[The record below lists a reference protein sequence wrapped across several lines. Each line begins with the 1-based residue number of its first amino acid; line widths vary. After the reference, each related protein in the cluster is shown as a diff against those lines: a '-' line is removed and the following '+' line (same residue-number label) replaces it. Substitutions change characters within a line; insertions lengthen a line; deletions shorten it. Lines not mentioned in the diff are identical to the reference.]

1 MRDRDW
7 YETHFRDAF
16 LIIAKMQ
23 RRYGAATDCQK
34 TIVLSLRDPAGVV
47 AAQPLAALPP
57 YGCGVPLA
65 GAISQNNFASCMFS
79 GEYEIFL
86 IREALNKSAR
96 AVSERFCSKLRF
108 ENRRNTL
115 CISRF
120 SNRKV
125 GTKDPLSAAADLFGG
140 SLDCHVAV
148 LFAMTRRGLFRH
160 ADATPVRRCKPIA
173 LYIFIGFYIRM
184 TKPRQCTGLCTGKD
198 EKVRIFK
205 ERRERWKN
213 KDKTSL

>member
-1 MRDRDW
+1 M
-7 YETHFRDAF
+7 
-16 LIIAKMQ
+16 
-23 RRYGAATDCQK
+23 
-34 TIVLSLRDPAGVV
+34 

-65 GAISQNNFASCMFS
+65 GAISQNNFAFCMFS

-96 AVSERFCSKLRF
+96 AVSEGFCSKLRF

-125 GTKDPLSAAADLFGG
+125 GTKDPLSAAADLF
-140 SLDCHVAV
+140 
-148 LFAMTRRGLFRH
+148 
-160 ADATPVRRCKPIA
+160 
-173 LYIFIGFYIRM
+173 
-184 TKPRQCTGLCTGKD
+184 
-198 EKVRIFK
+198 
-205 ERRERWKN
+205 
-213 KDKTSL
+213 

>member
-1 MRDRDW
+1 MISSKARLGDSEAGLLLSLQSPYTAVR
-7 YETHFRDAF
+7 
-16 LIIAKMQ
+16 
-23 RRYGAATDCQK
+23 GVAAYSFQTVKK

-86 IREALNKSAR
+86 IREALNESAR
-96 AVSERFCSKLRF
+96 AVSERFCHELRF

-125 GTKDPLSAAADLFGG
+125 GTKDPLSAAADLFRA
-140 SLDCHVAV
+140 SLDCHVAA
-148 LFAMTRRGLFRH
+148 LLAMTRRGLFRH
-160 ADATPVRRCKPIA
+160 ADLMLSHQVFFWQ
-173 LYIFIGFYIRM
+173 Y
-184 TKPRQCTGLCTGKD
+184 
-198 EKVRIFK
+198 
-205 ERRERWKN
+205 
-213 KDKTSL
+213 

>member
-1 MRDRDW
+1 MSA
-7 YETHFRDAF
+7 EKTVPCS
-16 LIIAKMQ
+16 KEQ
-23 RRYGAATDCQK
+23 GTPDCQK

-65 GAISQNNFASCMFS
+65 GAISQNNIASCMFS
-79 GEYEIFL
+79 GKYEIFL

-96 AVSERFCSKLRF
+96 AVSERFCSELRF

-125 GTKDPLSAAADLFGG
+125 GTKDPLSAAADLFRA
-140 SLDCHVAV
+140 SLDRHVAA
-148 LFAMTRRGLFRH
+148 LLAMTRRGLFRH
-160 ADATPVRRCKPIA
+160 AEAGGVMPPAFRFCLSCADRTPFAVTSRCRDVSA
-173 LYIFIGFYIRM
+173 FCEF
-184 TKPRQCTGLCTGKD
+184 
-198 EKVRIFK
+198 
-205 ERRERWKN
+205 
-213 KDKTSL
+213 

>member
-1 MRDRDW
+1 M
-7 YETHFRDAF
+7 
-16 LIIAKMQ
+16 
-23 RRYGAATDCQK
+23 
-34 TIVLSLRDPAGVV
+34 

-65 GAISQNNFASCMFS
+65 GAISQNNCASCIFS

-96 AVSERFCSKLRF
+96 SVSEGFCSKLRF

-125 GTKDPLSAAADLFGG
+125 GTKDPLSAAADLFRG
-140 SLDCHVAV
+140 SLINMCAGC
-148 LFAMTRRGLFRH
+148 AMTESEFL
-160 ADATPVRRCKPIA
+160 TV
-173 LYIFIGFYIRM
+173 
-184 TKPRQCTGLCTGKD
+184 
-198 EKVRIFK
+198 
-205 ERRERWKN
+205 
-213 KDKTSL
+213 

>member
-1 MRDRDW
+1 M
-7 YETHFRDAF
+7 
-16 LIIAKMQ
+16 IAQ
-23 RRYGAATDCQK
+23 PFARNGRYGCGIPLAGAILFLYAVLSSATLFCIADCQK
-34 TIVLSLRDPAGVV
+34 TIVLSLRGPAGVM

-96 AVSERFCSKLRF
+96 AVSEGFCSKLRF

-125 GTKDPLSAAADLFGG
+125 GTKDPLSAAADLFGD
-140 SLDCHVAV
+140 SLDCHVAA
-148 LFAMTRRGLFRH
+148 LLAMTRRGLFRH
-160 ADATPVRRCKPIA
+160 ADSRRA
-173 LYIFIGFYIRM
+173 AVHGV
-184 TKPRQCTGLCTGKD
+184 TD
-198 EKVRIFK
+198 
-205 ERRERWKN
+205 
-213 KDKTSL
+213 

>member
-1 MRDRDW
+1 MRWAIDPR
-7 YETHFRDAF
+7 
-16 LIIAKMQ
+16 
-23 RRYGAATDCQK
+23 
-34 TIVLSLRDPAGVV
+34 SLRDCHLFCPFFCPNSCTTFPAGVV

-65 GAISQNNFASCMFS
+65 GAISQNNIASCMFS

-96 AVSERFCSKLRF
+96 AVSEGFCSKLRF

-125 GTKDPLSAAADLFGG
+125 GTKDPLSAAADLFRA
-140 SLDCHVAV
+140 SLDCHVAA
-148 LFAMTRRGLFRH
+148 LLAMTRRGLFRH
-160 ADATPVRRCKPIA
+160 AERNISIINYRDYGEKVNQAAPYAKR
-173 LYIFIGFYIRM
+173 YIF
-184 TKPRQCTGLCTGKD
+184 P
-198 EKVRIFK
+198 
-205 ERRERWKN
+205 
-213 KDKTSL
+213 

>member
-1 MRDRDW
+1 MINVKTPPAVWR
-7 YETHFRDAF
+7 EAF
-16 LIIAKMQ
+16 S
-23 RRYGAATDCQK
+23 DCQK

-96 AVSERFCSKLRF
+96 AVSEGFCSELRF

-125 GTKDPLSAAADLFGG
+125 GAKDPLSAAADLFRA
-140 SLDCHVAV
+140 SLDCTRKGYAASVTLVPRERLRNHVAA
-148 LFAMTRRGLFRH
+148 LLAMTRRGLFRH
-160 ADATPVRRCKPIA
+160 AEHRRC
-173 LYIFIGFYIRM
+173 
-184 TKPRQCTGLCTGKD
+184 
-198 EKVRIFK
+198 VRFCS
-205 ERRERWKN
+205 RRR
-213 KDKTSL
+213 SVR